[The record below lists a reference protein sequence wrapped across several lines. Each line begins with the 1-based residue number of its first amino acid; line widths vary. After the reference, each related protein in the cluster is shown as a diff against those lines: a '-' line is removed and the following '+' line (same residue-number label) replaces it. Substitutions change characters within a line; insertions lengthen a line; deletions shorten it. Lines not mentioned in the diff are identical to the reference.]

1 MNRHIAIALAA
12 GVLLFGSA
20 GSFAEEQNPGKPM
33 PPHMMQMQHQDGCC
47 STAAQYKSEAAQL
60 REKAESH
67 RRLAQTYRTRSPVK
81 GSGSYE
87 NVAKHCDNLAKL
99 YTDAAKEAEAMASEL
114 AKEQPKN

>member
-1 MNRHIAIALAA
+1 MNRQIAVALAA
-12 GVLLFGSA
+12 GALMLGSA
-20 GSFAEEQNPGKPM
+20 GSFAEDQDQSKSMHEHVMPM
-33 PPHMMQMQHQDGCC
+33 EHPNGCC

-67 RRLAQTYRTRSPVK
+67 RKLAQTYRTRSPAK

-99 YTDAAKEAEAMASEL
+99 YSDAAKEADAMASEL
-114 AKEQPKN
+114 AKEQPKK

>member
-1 MNRHIAIALAA
+1 MNRRIAIALAA
-12 GVLLFGSA
+12 GAALLGSA
-20 GSFAEEQNPGKPM
+20 GSFADAQDQSKPM
-33 PPHMMQMQHQDGCC
+33 PAHTMHMEHADGCC

-67 RRLAQTYRTRSPVK
+67 RKLAQTYRTRSPVK

-99 YTDAAKEAEAMASEL
+99 
-114 AKEQPKN
+114 